1 MTTTHKLIQ
10 GSDAWHQFRLERFGA
25 SEAAAMLGL
34 SSKVRRTELLHMKKT
49 GTPKEFSDWVQKNI
63 LDYGHEVEALARPI
77 IEQIFGIDLY
87 PVTCSNGKLS
97 ASCDGLT
104 LLEDIAFEHKQ
115 WNEALAAS
123 VREGVLP
130 DEYMPQCQQIL
141 MVTGAKRVIFTVSD
155 GTAEKM
161 AWVEIEPEQQWF
173 DRIRAGWIQFEKDL
187 AEYVPV
193 VHAEKPQAEPIMQ
206 LPALSIQTS
215 GAISIISNLDVFG
228 KKLNEFVDGLD
239 LEPTDDQGF
248 ANAENAVKVLQK
260 AQDALE
266 AAESG
271 ALAQASE
278 IDAMCRI
285 VAFHRETARTARLM
299 LEKMV
304 KTRKEQIKTEIAS
317 KAKTNFA
324 AHVSALEAEIKP
336 IRLVVQHPDLLGA
349 IKNKRTLASLHD
361 SVDTALANA
370 KIAADAAAKDVRVKL
385 AWYKEYAKG
394 YEFLFAD
401 LQQII
406 GKPEDDFDLL
416 VQNRIAQHKLD
427 EQKKLELERVRI
439 QLEEQAKARR
449 LDDQEKRPEE
459 EPKAEPAKPVLVKTE
474 TKPSVSTALMGLARR
489 DLSFIRGKYESIPE
503 LAGVMREIDLFLAA
517 AAPEA
522 RRA

>member
-1 MTTTHKLIQ
+1 LITHDLQQ
-10 GSDAWHQFRLERFGA
+10 GSDAWHQFRLEHFGA

-34 SSKVRRTELLHMKKT
+34 SKKVTRTELLRMKKT
-49 GTPKEFSDWVQKNI
+49 GTAKEFSDWVQKNI
-63 LDYGHEVEALARPI
+63 LDYGHEVEAMARPF
-77 IEQIFGIDLY
+77 IEHMFHIDLY
-87 PVTCSNGKLS
+87 PVTCSDGKLS

-115 WNEALAAS
+115 WNETLAAN
-123 VREGVLP
+123 VREDILP
-130 DEYMPQCQQIL
+130 DEYMPQCQQIM
-141 MVTGAKRVIFTVSD
+141 MVTGAGRVIFTVSD
-155 GTAEKM
+155 GTEGNM
-161 AWVEIEPEQQWF
+161 EHMEVFPDQEWF
-173 DRIRAGWIQFEKDL
+173 DRIRAGWNQFEKDL

-193 VHAEKPQAEPIMQ
+193 AHTEKPVPDAVMQ

-228 KKLNEFVDGLD
+228 TKLTEFIEKLD

-248 ANAENAVKVLQK
+248 ANAENAVKTLQK

-266 AAESG
+266 AAEAS
-271 ALAQASE
+271 ALAQASSVDE
-278 IDAMCRI
+278 MRRT
-285 VAFHRETARTARLM
+285 VALYADTARKTRLM

-304 KTRKEQIKTEIAS
+304 KTRKEQIKTEIVS
-317 KAKTNFA
+317 KAKTAFA
-324 AHVSALEAEIKP
+324 GHVSALETEIRP
-336 IRLVVQHPDLLGA
+336 IRLVVQQPDLLGA

-370 KIAADAAAKDVRVKL
+370 KIAADASAKDVRAKL
-385 AWYKEYAKG
+385 TWHKENAKG

-406 GKPEDDFDLL
+406 QKPADDFQML

-427 EQKKLELERVRI
+427 EQRKLEAERARI
-439 QLEEQAKARR
+439 QAEEQAKAK
-449 LDDQEKRPEE
+449 LLAEQAKPVTTE
-459 EPKAEPAKPVLVKTE
+459 EPKSEPIKPVLVKAE
-474 TKPSVSTALMGLARR
+474 VKPSVSPVLMGLARR

-503 LAGVMREIDLFLAA
+503 LSGVMREIDLFLAA
-517 AAPEA
+517 DAPEA